1 MLLSDVFCFF
11 GECCIRMYGCQF
23 QFLLCGTF
31 SSAVINCF
39 VVDQDKRGPNISL
52 VIPVRKKS
60 KFYLRRKK
68 EITGI
73 RDTSF
78 KNQISIESTK
88 GKKKIDVSGQRTGMV
103 CQRKWNFC

>member
-1 MLLSDVFCFF
+1 MSIPVSPLWYIFISCHKLL
-11 GECCIRMYGCQF
+11 
-23 QFLLCGTF
+23 
-31 SSAVINCF
+31 

-88 GKKKIDVSGQRTGMV
+88 GKKKIDVSGQQTGMV
-103 CQRKWNFC
+103 YQRKWNFC